1 MSVNIRKFFRFSSVS
16 SLYAKTVISGHNNQ
30 FTSSYSPR
38 SVPLSWNIFFT
49 GAPTSFEVSA
59 KPQGCYLALSW
70 EIPSYNN
77 CPITRYTVHYRQPN
91 QLTKWQTKNF
101 IAPNETL
108 YRLKL
113 NCSSTYEIM
122 VLAWNERGSSIKDTK
137 PLARITEEGKSVMC
151 SQSFILFFAG
161 YPLCTVVSV

>member
-1 MSVNIRKFFRFSSVS
+1 MWVLISGS
-16 SLYAKTVISGHNNQ
+16 SLDFPQ
-30 FTSSYSPR
+30 FHQCMPKQWYLATITNLRVVTPR
-38 SVPLSWNIFFT
+38 EVYHYLEIFSLQVP
-49 GAPTSFEVSA
+49 PTSFEVSA
-59 KPQGCYLALSW
+59 EPQGCYLALSW

-77 CPITRYTVHYRQPN
+77 CPITRYTVHYRLPN
-91 QLTKWQTKNF
+91 QLTKWQTTSF

-137 PLARITEEGKSVMC
+137 PLAVATGKGKSVMC
-151 SQSFILFFAG
+151 SQSFLVF
-161 YPLCTVVSV
+161 S